1 MYKFTISQGKKQV
14 LSFVDKNAV
23 SAHTLVKNANK
34 NIKANQPK
42 LTSIQVVGFCFGGR
56 LAYLAGL
63 EKMVD
68 KIVSFYGA
76 GSLKPGFYFDK
87 NVIEALCGAR
97 TGDKNLKV
105 LAFFGNQDQSLPS
118 SDQTQVKQA
127 LESASISYEHHEYD
141 AGHAYYQQGRPNY
154 SAEAAKMSKNVL
166 DKFIA

>member
-1 MYKFTISQGKKQV
+1 MIT
-14 LSFVDKNAV
+14 
-23 SAHTLVKNANK
+23 H
-34 NIKANQPK
+34 
-42 LTSIQVVGFCFGGR
+42 
-56 LAYLAGL
+56 
-63 EKMVD
+63 

-141 AGHAYYQQGRPNY
+141 ASHDNAAYHDNLLCNRPHGHHRTT
-154 SAEAAKMSKNVL
+154 VL
-166 DKFIA
+166 YDA